1 MIELIRADQYTKMLW
16 KNGAGFTLEIARS
29 QGDADF
35 DWRISMADVTTSGP
49 FSLFPNKQR
58 IISVLDGKGMVL
70 HVDDLPAKTLNQG
83 DIFAFHGE
91 SQVQSELVDGVIRD
105 LNLIYDPAKFY
116 ARFQRVEG
124 TEEQTFLSSADL
136 IFIFNQGSETQINV
150 DDQSVQLA
158 AHETLKIE
166 RNAGITS
173 ISFPKKQLKSCYVI
187 ELIQR

>member
-1 MIELIRADQYTKMLW
+1 MLW

-29 QGDADF
+29 LGEADF

-91 SQVQSELVDGVIRD
+91 NQVQSELVDGAIRD
-105 LNLIYDPAKFY
+105 LNLIYDPAKFH
-116 ARFQRVEG
+116 ARFQWLNDAA
-124 TEEQTFLSSADL
+124 EQAFISSADL
-136 IFIFNQGSETQINV
+136 IFIFNHVGETEVNVNNHSFQI
-150 DDQSVQLA
+150 A
-158 AHETLKIE
+158 ANETLKIE
-166 RNAGITS
+166 KNAGVTS
-173 ISFPKKQLKSCYVI
+173 ISFPKKQLKSCYVM

>member
-29 QGDADF
+29 QGDTDF
-35 DWRISMADVTTSGP
+35 EWRISMADVTTSGP

-91 SQVQSELVDGVIRD
+91 SQVQSELVDGAIRD
-105 LNLIYDPAKFY
+105 LNLIYDPTKFH

-136 IFIFNQGSETQINV
+136 IFIFNSGSDTEVMV
-150 DDQSVQLA
+150 DDHSVHVA

-166 RNAGITS
+166 KNTAITS
-173 ISFPKKQLKSCYVI
+173 VHFPKNWEKNCYVI

>member
-1 MIELIRADQYTKMLW
+1 MIELIKADQYTKMLW

-29 QGDADF
+29 QGEADF
-35 DWRISMADVTTSGP
+35 EWRISMADVTTSGP

-58 IISVLDGKGMVL
+58 IISVLDGQGMVL

-91 SQVQSELVDGVIRD
+91 SQVQSELVEGAIRD
-105 LNLIYDPAKFY
+105 LNLIYDPAKFH
-116 ARFQRVEG
+116 ARFQWLNDAA
-124 TEEQTFLSSADL
+124 EQTFISSADL
-136 IFIFNQGSETQINV
+136 IFIFNQGGETQV
-150 DDQSVQLA
+150 SVEGDLFQLA

-166 RNAGITS
+166 RNAGVTS

>member
-29 QGDADF
+29 LGEADF

-58 IISVLDGKGMVL
+58 IISVLDGQGMVL
-70 HVDDLPAKTLNQG
+70 HIDDLPATTLNQG

-91 SQVQSELVDGVIRD
+91 SQVQSELVDGAIRD
-105 LNLIYDPAKFY
+105 LNLIYDPAKFH
-116 ARFQRVEG
+116 ARFQWLNEAA
-124 TEEQTFLSSADL
+124 EQAFISSADL
-136 IFIFNQGSETQINV
+136 IFIFNHVGETEVNV
-150 DDQSVQLA
+150 DEHSVQIA

-166 RNAGITS
+166 KNAGVTS
-173 ISFPKKQLKSCYVI
+173 INFSKKQLKSCYII

>member
-29 QGDADF
+29 QGEADF

-58 IISVLDGKGMVL
+58 IISVLDGQGMVL
-70 HVDDLPAKTLNQG
+70 HVDDLPAKKLNQG

-91 SQVQSELVDGVIRD
+91 SQVKSELVDGAIRD
-105 LNLIYDPAKFY
+105 LNLIYDPAKFH
-116 ARFQRVEG
+116 ARFQWLNDAA
-124 TEEQTFLSSADL
+124 EQTFISSADL
-136 IFIFNQGSETQINV
+136 IFIFNQGAETEVNV
-150 DDQSVQLA
+150 DDHSFQIA
-158 AHETLKIE
+158 ATETLKIE
-166 RNAGITS
+166 KNSGVTS
-173 ISFPKKQLKSCYVI
+173 VHFTQNQPNGCYVI

>member
-29 QGDADF
+29 QGEADF
-35 DWRISMADVTTSGP
+35 EWRISMADVTTSGP

-58 IISVLDGKGMVL
+58 IISVLDGQGMVL

-105 LNLIYDPAKFY
+105 LNLIYDPAKFH
-116 ARFQRVEG
+116 ARFQWLNDAA
-124 TEEQTFLSSADL
+124 EQAFISSADL
-136 IFIFNQGSETQINV
+136 IFIFNQGGETQV
-150 DDQSVQLA
+150 SVEGDLFQLA
-158 AHETLKIE
+158 AQETLKIE
-166 RNAGITS
+166 RNAGVTS

>member
-29 QGDADF
+29 QGKADF

-91 SQVQSELVDGVIRD
+91 SQVQSELVDGAIRD
-105 LNLIYDPAKFY
+105 LNLIYDPAKFH
-116 ARFQRVEG
+116 ARFQWLDGAVE
-124 TEEQTFLSSADL
+124 QAFISSADL
-136 IFIFNQGSETQINV
+136 IFIFNSGSETEVNV
-150 DDQSVQLA
+150 DEHFVRIA

-166 RNAGITS
+166 KNAGVTS
-173 ISFPKKQLKSCYVI
+173 ISFPKKQIKSCYVI

>member
-29 QGDADF
+29 QGEADF
-35 DWRISMADVTTSGP
+35 EWRISMADVTTSGP

-58 IISVLDGKGMVL
+58 IISVLDGQGMVL

-83 DIFAFHGE
+83 DIFAFRGE

-105 LNLIYDPAKFY
+105 LNLIYDPAKFH
-116 ARFQRVEG
+116 ARFQWLNDAA
-124 TEEQTFLSSADL
+124 EQAFISSADL
-136 IFIFNQGSETQINV
+136 IFIFNQGGETQVNV
-150 DDQSVQLA
+150 EGDLFQLA
-158 AHETLKIE
+158 AYETLKIE
-166 RNAGITS
+166 KNASVTS
-173 ISFPKKQLKSCYVI
+173 INFSKKQRQNCYVI

>member
-29 QGDADF
+29 QGEGDF

-58 IISVLDGKGMVL
+58 IISVLDGQGMVL
-70 HVDDLPAKTLNQG
+70 HVDDLPAKKLNQG

-91 SQVQSELVDGVIRD
+91 SQVQSELVDGAIRD
-105 LNLIYDPAKFY
+105 LNLIYDPAKFH
-116 ARFQRVEG
+116 ARFQWLNDAA
-124 TEEQTFLSSADL
+124 EQTFISSADL
-136 IFIFNQGSETQINV
+136 IFIFNQGGETQVNV
-150 DDQSVQLA
+150 DDNPFQLA

-166 RNAGITS
+166 KNAGVTS
-173 ISFPKKQLKSCYVI
+173 INFSKKQCQSCYVI
-187 ELIQR
+187 ELMQR

>member
-29 QGDADF
+29 QGEGDF

-91 SQVQSELVDGVIRD
+91 SQVQSELVDGAIRD
-105 LNLIYDPAKFY
+105 LNLIYDPAKFH
-116 ARFQRVEG
+116 ARFQWLNDAAEPA
-124 TEEQTFLSSADL
+124 FISSADL
-136 IFIFNQGSETQINV
+136 IFIFNQGGETQVNV
-150 DDQSVQLA
+150 DDHSVQLA

-166 RNAGITS
+166 RNAGVTS
-173 ISFPKKQLKSCYVI
+173 ISFLKKQLKSCYVI

>member
-29 QGDADF
+29 QGEGDF

-58 IISVLDGKGMVL
+58 IISVLNGQGMVL

-91 SQVQSELVDGVIRD
+91 SQVQSELVDGAIRD
-105 LNLIYDPAKFY
+105 LNLIYDPAKFH
-116 ARFQRVEG
+116 ARFQWLNDAA
-124 TEEQTFLSSADL
+124 EQAFISSADL
-136 IFIFNQGSETQINV
+136 IFIFNQGSETQV
-150 DDQSVQLA
+150 SVEGNLFQLA

-166 RNAGITS
+166 KNTGVTS
-173 ISFPKKQLKSCYVI
+173 ISFPKKRLKSCYVI

>member
-1 MIELIRADQYTKMLW
+1 MIELIRPDQYTKMLW

-29 QGDADF
+29 QGEADF
-35 DWRISMADVTTSGP
+35 EWRISMADVTTSGP

-58 IISVLDGKGMVL
+58 IISVLDGQGMVL

-105 LNLIYDPAKFY
+105 LNLIYDPAKFH
-116 ARFQRVEG
+116 AHFQWLNDAA
-124 TEEQTFLSSADL
+124 EQAFISSADL
-136 IFIFNQGSETQINV
+136 IFIFNQGDETQV
-150 DDQSVQLA
+150 SVEGDLFQLA
-158 AHETLKIE
+158 AEETLKIE
-166 RNAGITS
+166 KNAGVTS
-173 ISFPKKQLKSCYVI
+173 ISFPKKQLKSFYII

>member
-29 QGDADF
+29 QGETDF

-58 IISVLDGKGMVL
+58 IISVLDGQGMVL

-91 SQVQSELVDGVIRD
+91 SQVQSELIDGAIRD
-105 LNLIYDPAKFY
+105 LNLIYDPAKFH
-116 ARFQRVEG
+116 ARFQWLNDAA
-124 TEEQTFLSSADL
+124 EQAFISSADL
-136 IFIFNQGSETQINV
+136 IFIFNQGGETQVKV
-150 DDQSVQLA
+150 DDHSVQLA
-158 AHETLKIE
+158 TQETLKIE
-166 RNAGITS
+166 RNAGVTS
-173 ISFPKKQLKSCYVI
+173 ISFLKKQLKSCYVI

>member
-29 QGDADF
+29 QGEADF

-58 IISVLDGKGMVL
+58 IISVLDGQGMVL
-70 HVDDLPAKTLNQG
+70 HIDDLPAKTLNQG

-91 SQVQSELVDGVIRD
+91 SQVQSELVDGAIRD
-105 LNLIYDPAKFY
+105 LNLIYDPAKFH
-116 ARFQRVEG
+116 ARFQWLNDAA
-124 TEEQTFLSSADL
+124 EQAFISSADL
-136 IFIFNQGSETQINV
+136 IFIFNQGSETEVNV
-150 DDQSVQLA
+150 DVHSVQLA
-158 AHETLKIE
+158 ANETLKIE
-166 RNAGITS
+166 KNTGVTS
-173 ISFPKKQLKSCYVI
+173 VHFTQNQPNSFYVI

>member
-29 QGDADF
+29 LGEADF

-58 IISVLDGKGMVL
+58 IISVLDGQGMVL
-70 HVDDLPAKTLNQG
+70 HIDDLPAKTLNQG

-91 SQVQSELVDGVIRD
+91 SQVQSKLVDGSIRD

-116 ARFQRVEG
+116 VRFQRLNDVA
-124 TEEQTFLSSADL
+124 EQAFISSADL
-136 IFIFNQGSETQINV
+136 IFIFNQVGETEVNV
-150 DDQSVQLA
+150 DEHSVQIA

-166 RNAGITS
+166 KNAGVTS
-173 ISFPKKQLKSCYVI
+173 INFSKKQLKSCYII

>member
-91 SQVQSELVDGVIRD
+91 SQVQSELVDGAIRD
-105 LNLIYDPAKFY
+105 LNLIYDSAKFH
-116 ARFQRVEG
+116 ARFQRVDG

-136 IFIFNQGSETQINV
+136 IFIFNSGSEREVNV
-150 DDQSVQLA
+150 DDHSVQLA

-166 RNAGITS
+166 RNAGVTS
-173 ISFPKKQLKSCYVI
+173 ISFLKKQLKSCYVI

>member
-29 QGDADF
+29 QGEADF

-49 FSLFPNKQR
+49 FSLFPYKQR
-58 IISVLDGKGMVL
+58 IISVLDGQGMVL

-91 SQVQSELVDGVIRD
+91 SQVQSELVDGAIRD
-105 LNLIYDPAKFY
+105 LNLIYDPAKFH
-116 ARFQRVEG
+116 ARFQRLNEVK
-124 TEEQTFLSSADL
+124 EQAFISSADL
-136 IFIFNQGSETQINV
+136 FFIFNHVGEMEVNV
-150 DDQSVQLA
+150 DDHSFQIA

-166 RNAGITS
+166 KNAGVTS
-173 ISFPKKQLKSCYVI
+173 INFSKKQLKSCYII

>member
-29 QGDADF
+29 QGEGDF
-35 DWRISMADVTTSGP
+35 EWRISMADVTTSGP

-70 HVDDLPAKTLNQG
+70 HVDDLPAKMLNQG

-91 SQVQSELVDGVIRD
+91 SQVQSELVDSAIRD
-105 LNLIYDPAKFY
+105 LNLIYDPAKFH
-116 ARFQRVEG
+116 ARFQWLNDAA
-124 TEEQTFLSSADL
+124 EEAFISSADL
-136 IFIFNQGSETQINV
+136 IFIFNQGGETQINV
-150 DDQSVQLA
+150 DDHSVQLA
-158 AHETLKIE
+158 AHETLKIGK
-166 RNAGITS
+166 NAGVTS

>member
-29 QGDADF
+29 QGEADF

-58 IISVLDGKGMVL
+58 IISVLDGQGMVL
-70 HVDDLPAKTLNQG
+70 HEDDLPAKTLNQG

-91 SQVQSELVDGVIRD
+91 SQVQSKLVDGAIRD
-105 LNLIYDPAKFY
+105 LNLIYDPAKFH
-116 ARFQRVEG
+116 ARFQRLND
-124 TEEQTFLSSADL
+124 TAKQIFISSADL
-136 IFIFNQGSETQINV
+136 IFIFNQGAETEVNV
-150 DDQSVQLA
+150 DDHSFQIA
-158 AHETLKIE
+158 ATETLKIE
-166 RNAGITS
+166 KNSGVTS
-173 ISFPKKQLKSCYVI
+173 VNFTQNQPNSCYVI

>member
-1 MIELIRADQYTKMLW
+1 MLW

-29 QGDADF
+29 QGEADF
-35 DWRISMADVTTSGP
+35 DWRISMADVTTTGP

-58 IISVLDGKGMVL
+58 IISVLDGQGMVL

-91 SQVQSELVDGVIRD
+91 SQVQSELVDGAIRD
-105 LNLIYDPAKFY
+105 LNLIYDPAKFH
-116 ARFQRVEG
+116 ARFQWLNEAA
-124 TEEQTFLSSADL
+124 EQAFISSADL
-136 IFIFNQGSETQINV
+136 IFIFNQGGETEVNV
-150 DDQSVQLA
+150 DDDFVQLA

-166 RNAGITS
+166 KNTGVTS
-173 ISFPKKQLKSCYVI
+173 ISFPKKQLKSCYVM

>member
-1 MIELIRADQYTKMLW
+1 MLW

-29 QGDADF
+29 LGEADF

-58 IISVLDGKGMVL
+58 IISVIDGQGMVL
-70 HVDDLPAKTLNQG
+70 HIDDLPATTLNQG

-91 SQVQSELVDGVIRD
+91 SQVQSKLVDGAIRD
-105 LNLIYDPAKFY
+105 LNLIYDPAKFH
-116 ARFQRVEG
+116 ARFQWLNEAA
-124 TEEQTFLSSADL
+124 EQAFISSADL
-136 IFIFNQGSETQINV
+136 IFIFNHVGETEVNV
-150 DDQSVQLA
+150 DDDFVQLA

-166 RNAGITS
+166 KKSGVTS
-173 ISFPKKQLKSCYVI
+173 INLPIKQLKSCYII

>member
-29 QGDADF
+29 LGEADF

-91 SQVQSELVDGVIRD
+91 NQVQSELVDGAIRD
-105 LNLIYDPAKFY
+105 LNLIYDPAKFH
-116 ARFQRVEG
+116 ARFQWLNDAA
-124 TEEQTFLSSADL
+124 EQAFISSADL
-136 IFIFNQGSETQINV
+136 IFIFNHVGETEVNVNNHSFQI
-150 DDQSVQLA
+150 A
-158 AHETLKIE
+158 ANETLKIE
-166 RNAGITS
+166 KNAGVTS
-173 ISFPKKQLKSCYVI
+173 ISFPKKQLKSCYVM